1 MIIYTLN
8 FLLTVLIGSMIFF
21 MAVVS
26 PSVFATLSTN
36 ASSKFLRTIFPR
48 MFLFG
53 FIIALLSLILSY
65 ISGKD
70 LNSILL
76 VIVAVSFIIN
86 RNYLTPKINNFRDK
100 ELEGDEKAS
109 SNFKYMHLLSVLLF
123 VLNFVILIWIVISNY
138 LNYNL
143 YTLSCPTG

>member
-1 MIIYTLN
+1 MIIYTLI
-8 FLLTVLIGSMIFF
+8 FLVTILIGSMIFF

-65 ISGKD
+65 ISANN

-86 RNYLTPKINNFRDK
+86 RNYLTPKINNLRDK
-100 ELEGDEKAS
+100 ELEGDQKAS

-123 VLNFVILIWIVISNY
+123 ILNFIILIGIVINNY
-138 LNYNL
+138 FNYNL
-143 YTLSCPTG
+143 

>member
-8 FLLTVLIGSMIFF
+8 FLLAVLIGSMIFF

-36 ASSKFLRTIFPR
+36 ASSKLLRTIFPR

-53 FIIALLSLILSY
+53 FIIAILSLVLCY
-65 ISGKD
+65 ISGNI

-76 VIVAVSFIIN
+76 IIVAMSFIIN
-86 RNYLTPKINNFRDK
+86 RNYLTPKINDFRDK
-100 ELEGDEKAS
+100 ELEGDKKAS
-109 SNFKYMHLLSVLLF
+109 SSFKYMHLLSVLLF
-123 VLNFVILIWIVISNY
+123 VLNFVILIGIVINNY
-138 LNYNL
+138 FNYNL
-143 YTLSCPTG
+143 

>member
-8 FLLTVLIGSMIFF
+8 FLLAVLIGSMTFF

-26 PSVFATLSTN
+26 PSIFATLSTN
-36 ASSKFLRTIFPR
+36 ASSKLLRRIFPR

-53 FIIALLSLILSY
+53 FIIAILSIVLCY
-65 ISGKD
+65 ISVNI

-76 VIVAVSFIIN
+76 IIVAISFIIN

-100 ELEGDEKAS
+100 ELEGDKKAS
-109 SNFKYMHLLSVLLF
+109 SGFKYMHLLSVLLF
-123 VLNFVILIWIVISNY
+123 VLNFVILIGIVINNY

-143 YTLSCPTG
+143 

>member
-8 FLLTVLIGSMIFF
+8 FLLALLIGSMIFF

-26 PSVFATLSTN
+26 PSIFATLSTN
-36 ASSKFLRTIFPR
+36 ASSKLLRTIFPR

-53 FIIALLSLILSY
+53 FIITILSLILSY
-65 ISGKD
+65 ISD
-70 LNSILL
+70 NFLNSILL

-100 ELEGDEKAS
+100 ELEGDKKAS
-109 SNFKYMHLLSVLLF
+109 SNFKYMHWLSVLLF
-123 VLNFVILIWIVISNY
+123 ILNFIILVSIVIINY
-138 LNYNL
+138 FNYNL
-143 YTLSCPTG
+143 

>member
-8 FLLTVLIGSMIFF
+8 FLLAVLIGSMIFF

-36 ASSKFLRTIFPR
+36 ASSKLLRTIFPR

-53 FIIALLSLILSY
+53 FIIAILSLVLCY
-65 ISGKD
+65 ISGNI

-76 VIVAVSFIIN
+76 IIVAISFIIN
-86 RNYLTPKINNFRDK
+86 RNYLTPKINDFRDK
-100 ELEGDEKAS
+100 ELEGDKKAS
-109 SNFKYMHLLSVLLF
+109 SSFKYMHLLSVLLF
-123 VLNFVILIWIVISNY
+123 VLNFIILIGIVINNY
-138 LNYNL
+138 FNYNL
-143 YTLSCPTG
+143 

>member
-8 FLLTVLIGSMIFF
+8 FFVTILVGSMIFF

-36 ASSKFLRTIFPR
+36 ASSKLLRTIFPR

-53 FIIALLSLILSY
+53 FIIAILSLVLCY
-65 ISGKD
+65 ISSNI

-76 VIVAVSFIIN
+76 IIVAMSFIIN
-86 RNYLTPKINNFRDK
+86 RNYLTPKINDFRDK
-100 ELEGDEKAS
+100 ELEGDKKAS
-109 SNFKYMHLLSVLLF
+109 SSFKNMHLLSVLLF
-123 VLNFVILIWIVISNY
+123 VLNFIILIGIVINNY
-138 LNYNL
+138 FNYNL
-143 YTLSCPTG
+143 

>member
-8 FLLTVLIGSMIFF
+8 FLLTILIGAMIFF

-53 FIIALLSLILSY
+53 FIIAVLSLILSY
-65 ISGKD
+65 ISGD
-70 LNSILL
+70 ILNSILL
-76 VIVAVSFIIN
+76 VAVAISFIIN
-86 RNYLTPKINNFRDK
+86 RNYLTPKINDFRDK
-100 ELEGDEKAS
+100 ELEGDKKAS
-109 SNFKYMHLLSVLLF
+109 SSFKYMHLISVLLF
-123 VLNFVILIWIVISNY
+123 ILNFIFLVSIVIINY
-138 LNYNL
+138 FNYNL
-143 YTLSCPTG
+143 

>member
-8 FLLTVLIGSMIFF
+8 FLVTILIGSMIFF

-53 FIIALLSLILSY
+53 FIIAILSLILSY
-65 ISGKD
+65 FSGNI

-123 VLNFVILIWIVISNY
+123 LLNFIILVSIVIINY
-138 LNYNL
+138 FNYNL
-143 YTLSCPTG
+143 

>member
-8 FLLTVLIGSMIFF
+8 FLLAVLTGSMIFF

-36 ASSKFLRTIFPR
+36 ASSKLLRTIFPR

-53 FIIALLSLILSY
+53 FIMAILSLILSY
-65 ISGKD
+65 FSGNI

-123 VLNFVILIWIVISNY
+123 LLNFIILVSIVIINY
-138 LNYNL
+138 FNYNL
-143 YTLSCPTG
+143 

>member
-8 FLLTVLIGSMIFF
+8 FFVTILIGSMIFF

-36 ASSKFLRTIFPR
+36 ASSKFLRIIFPR

-53 FIIALLSLILSY
+53 FIITFLSLILSY
-65 ISGKD
+65 ISGNI

-123 VLNFVILIWIVISNY
+123 VLNFVILIGIVINNY
-138 LNYNL
+138 FNYNL
-143 YTLSCPTG
+143 

>member
-8 FLLTVLIGSMIFF
+8 FLLAVLIGSMIFF

-53 FIIALLSLILSY
+53 FIITVLSLILCY
-65 ISGKD
+65 ISGNI

-76 VIVAVSFIIN
+76 IIVAMSFIIN
-86 RNYLTPKINNFRDK
+86 RNYLTPKINDFRDK
-100 ELEGDEKAS
+100 ELEGDKKAAS
-109 SNFKYMHLLSVLLF
+109 SFKYMHLLSVLLF
-123 VLNFVILIWIVISNY
+123 VLNFIILIGIVINNY
-138 LNYNL
+138 FNYNL
-143 YTLSCPTG
+143 

>member
-1 MIIYTLN
+1 MVIYTLN
-8 FLLTVLIGSMIFF
+8 FLLAVLTGSMIFF

-26 PSVFATLSTN
+26 PSVFTTLSTN

-53 FIIALLSLILSY
+53 FIIAILSLILSY
-65 ISGKD
+65 FSGNI

-109 SNFKYMHLLSVLLF
+109 SSFKLMHLLSVLLF
-123 VLNFVILIWIVISNY
+123 ILNFIILVSIVIIN
-138 LNYNL
+138 
-143 YTLSCPTG
+143 C